1 MLLLSSLSSH
11 VSGLDNLDVLQLKF
25 SRNEAEGEIAWLV
38 AVYVDWIRKTT
49 YERGATRL
57 KKEEIFGFM
66 KFKYKASKE
75 KVRMEEI
82 QFLW

>member
-11 VSGLDNLDVLQLKF
+11 VSGLDNLDMLQLKF

-38 AVYVDWIRKTT
+38 AVYVDWIK
-49 YERGATRL
+49 
-57 KKEEIFGFM
+57 M